1 MIIDQKKRKYK
12 TSQTFDSNTWFLQER
27 LQLLHSE
34 TRKQRFAIFAAHFIY
49 QALFITFLVLGIIN
63 AYKTQNQAVY
73 QTWYTYIIVAVLIFV
88 YYNFWIYIKTYQL
101 HYRLKAVFSSL
112 KYNAKEYN
120 KLIKLDWF
128 VTFLPISSL
137 LYKTLVLENH
147 LIPQNKNINAL
158 QDLTNIRY
166 LINLTSN
173 SKFTKVIQDEFT
185 FSVQDLTMSSVLLGL
200 FLIITTLTKFT
211 GLSKVGLSFEYV
223 FYIIFALFFSTFKAS
238 LLGLIADF
246 ASLLFTGGIWSWF
259 WMYAIVP
266 VAVVLIAKAF
276 LWMYKAN
283 TKVASL
289 VTTIILVII
298 FVALLSATAYAAYLH
313 NIDPDSGILKNFFG
327 IDKKNGNA
335 TGWRITRTFGVSTL
349 SDAVIWSMVALSGAF
364 LAVAITLTA
373 IIWIKMRH
381 LSQEQFNLVP
391 KLVFVKKLLISFG
404 LVISV
409 IVIARWIYG
418 PYVYI
423 KYMNYF
429 NGKNYLLEDKYIYF
443 MIPIVLRSFI
453 SIPIYTVL
461 LITIYSTLDYF
472 DQRVLK
478 QKRKITY

>member
-1 MIIDQKKRKYK
+1 MIIDQNNRKNK
-12 TSQTFDSNTWFLQER
+12 TSQTFDSNTWFLQQR
-27 LQLLHSE
+27 LQLLRSE
-34 TRKQRFAIFAAHFIY
+34 MLKQRFAIFVAHFIY
-49 QALFITFLVLGIIN
+49 QALFIAFLVLGIIN
-63 AYKTQNQAVY
+63 ALKTQNQSVY

-101 HYRLKAVFSSL
+101 HYRLNTVFSSL
-112 KYNAKEYN
+112 NYDTKKYS
-120 KLIKLDWF
+120 KLIKLDWL

-137 LYKTLVLENH
+137 LFKTLVLEKD
-147 LIPQNKNINAL
+147 LVPQKKNINAL
-158 QDLTNIRY
+158 QDLANIRY
-166 LINLTSN
+166 LINLTN
-173 SKFTKVIQDEFT
+173 NTKFAKVIQDEFT
-185 FSVQDLTMSSVLLGL
+185 FSIQDLTMSSVLLGL

-223 FYIIFALFFSTFKAS
+223 FYIIFALFLSTFKAS

-298 FVALLSATAYAAYLH
+298 FIALLSATAYAAYLH
-313 NIDPDSGILKNFFG
+313 NIDPDSGVLKNFFG

-335 TGWRITRTFGVSTL
+335 AGWRITRTFGVSTL
-349 SDAVIWSMVALSGAF
+349 SDAVIWSMVALGGVF
-364 LAVAITLTA
+364 LSVAIVLTI
-373 IIWIKMRH
+373 IIWHNMRH
-381 LSQEQFNLVP
+381 LSQKEFNLVP

-409 IVIARWIYG
+409 IVITRWIYG

-429 NGKNYLLEDKYIYF
+429 NGKNYLLDDKYIYF

-453 SIPIYTVL
+453 SIPIYTAL
-461 LITIYSTLDYF
+461 LITVYSTLDYF
-472 DQRVLK
+472 NERVLK
-478 QKRKITY
+478 QKKKITY